1 MWSTWLRG
9 KACNKSNK
17 QVSGYG
23 NMGHNVLICFQS
35 EFLWQLLLCHES
47 WRDFCP
53 GFQQLYMLVTASLL
67 TKPLKTLSK
76 IESSNPCHCSG
87 PSATHASSQTFPRK
101 TPPSTGSQSTC
112 KVLPL
117 AVAIGGSSWNSREAC
132 LPADFRLPLLS
143 IERWW
148 MKNPIWCF
156 AVKDLFAD
164 ENHAVGSCPSSS
176 TGFCYDIPHI
186 CVPWPLCASKNIQAK
201 GGSNLWNV
209 KCYKLQVRLCY
220 IVMLLA

>member
-1 MWSTWLRG
+1 MFTVFLCTIPVNRSCGLSFRTHACLQLAWSRHFALSSVPSSMSRKMWSTWLRG
-9 KACNKSNK
+9 KACNKSNN

-47 WRDFCP
+47 WCDICP

-143 IERWW
+143 IECWW
-148 MKNPIWCF
+148 MKNPIGCF
-156 AVKDLFAD
+156 AAKDLFAD
-164 ENHAVGSCPSSS
+164 PR
-176 TGFCYDIPHI
+176 IM
-186 CVPWPLCASKNIQAK
+186 Q
-201 GGSNLWNV
+201 
-209 KCYKLQVRLCY
+209 
-220 IVMLLA
+220 